1 MLSGRGYVDD
11 VTEQGQAVHS
21 GTGDVGYGAPLG
33 QGGLEEAAGR
43 NSGKVYGDLVNPHVR
58 LW

>member
-21 GTGDVGYGAPLG
+21 GTGDVGHGAPLG
-33 QGGLEEAAGR
+33 QGGLEGLR
-43 NSGKVYGDLVNPHVR
+43 R
-58 LW
+58 LQGETVARFMETW